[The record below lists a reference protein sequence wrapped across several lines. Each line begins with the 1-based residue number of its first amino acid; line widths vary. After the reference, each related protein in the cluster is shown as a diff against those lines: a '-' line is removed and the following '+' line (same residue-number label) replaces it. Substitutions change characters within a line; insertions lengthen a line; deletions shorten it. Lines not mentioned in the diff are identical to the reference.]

1 MSSIEL
7 IVYVLSGIFTL
18 SIDLL
23 CYHHLTKEK
32 PKINVVNII
41 CLIFMS
47 IILVVSNMSNFN
59 SIKLIISL
67 LTKIVLIKL
76 FYKISNYRSF
86 YYSLV
91 FWILLMIIEIIAT
104 IFITS
109 LNITSPEEFITKH
122 FSLKMIFTFSMC
134 VIQYLIVLIPF
145 IKKAINFGYKKTS
158 QISFNTSLFLLII
171 ACMTSLAI
179 LNTFNMDRMGSHYVV
194 LCIVVILFILSLLII
209 FLINK
214 QHKLQDLNEK
224 ILENNNTYIEI
235 ADNYATLRHNIINQF
250 LTIKSVSN
258 KKTQSLIDEMIND
271 YETQYKVITNVH
283 KIPKGLKGIIY
294 QKIYQLDD
302 KDIKVNV
309 VNSLKND
316 PFLKLKPKKYNDLCE
331 IIGILIDNAVEGAVT
346 SHEKVIYIEFDQ
358 IKNSKDI
365 NIVIINTFNGEIDLD
380 LFGDRHYTTK
390 KTGHGIGVNYVLKK
404 NAFEI
409 SNKIINNLFKVEIKI
424 KDVNS

>member
-1 MSSIEL
+1 MSFEKI
-7 IVYVLSGIFTL
+7 IIYVLAVMFTMV
-18 SIDLL
+18 IDLM
-23 CYHHLTKEK
+23 CYRLLTKEK
-32 PKINVVNII
+32 VQISLTNVILFI
-41 CLIFMS
+41 GLS
-47 IILVVSNMSNFN
+47 IISVVTNIYSNSA
-59 SIKLIISL
+59 IKLIINFA
-67 LTKIVLIKL
+67 TKIIILKV
-76 FYKISNYRSF
+76 FYNLKINKAV
-86 YYSLV
+86 YYATML
-91 FWILLMIIEIIAT
+91 WILLMIIELCST
-104 IFITS
+104 IFIS
-109 LNITSPEEFITKH
+109 YLNVKTPQEF
-122 FSLKMIFTFSMC
+122 LKNYFHIKIGISIIMSTT
-134 VIQYLIVLIPF
+134 QLLLILIPLV
-145 IKKAINFGYKKTS
+145 KKALNFGYEKIKKITYNT
-158 QISFNTSLFLLII
+158 QLLTVTIIS
-171 ACMTSLAI
+171 MTLLAI
-179 LNTFNMDRMGSHYVV
+179 LNTFNMDNMGSHYIV
-194 LCIVVILFILSLLII
+194 LCIIVIICALMILII
-209 FLINK
+209 FLTNK
-214 QHKLQDLNEK
+214 QLKLKDLNK
-224 ILENNNTYIEI
+224 AILENNNTYIEM

-390 KTGHGIGVNYVLKK
+390 KSGHGIGVNYVLKK

-424 KDVNS
+424 KDAN